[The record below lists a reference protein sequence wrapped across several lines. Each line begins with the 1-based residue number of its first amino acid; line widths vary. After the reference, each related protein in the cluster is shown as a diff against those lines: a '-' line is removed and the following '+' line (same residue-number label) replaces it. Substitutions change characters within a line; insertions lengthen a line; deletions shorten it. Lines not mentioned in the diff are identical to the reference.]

1 MSSENSDKNNE
12 SDSDSSVHSNVET
25 VQPKV
30 NNTNIS
36 LRRSTRKK
44 HVSYASIYYI
54 FTVFVFLFSNVM

>member
-12 SDSDSSVHSNVET
+12 SDSDFSSVHSNVEPE
-25 VQPKV
+25 QPKV

-44 HVSYASIYYI
+44 DISYVSIYYI
-54 FTVFVFLFSNVM
+54 FTLF